1 MDDAMRKNNSIVGHC
16 LIILT
21 QIILGLNIP
30 ITRDILLNYLTPLAY
45 IAVRALITALFFG
58 LVYCFQKQEKIE
70 KHDFMLM
77 LLGGFLGFV
86 FSQYLTSKSLQYTTP
101 VYFSLIL
108 ALSPVVV
115 LILQAICFG
124 EKITQ
129 KIWLELVSAFSTQ
142 RFLPFERLWKKAQ
155 PVRIICWESD
165 SPLFQ

>member
-1 MDDAMRKNNSIVGHC
+1 
-16 LIILT
+16 
-21 QIILGLNIP
+21 
-30 ITRDILLNYLTPLAY
+30 
-45 IAVRALITALFFG
+45 
-58 LVYCFQKQEKIE
+58 
-70 KHDFMLM
+70 MLM

-86 FSQYLTSKSLQYTTP
+86 FSQYLISKSLQYTTP

-129 KIWLELVSAFSTQ
+129 KKWLELVSAFSTQ
-142 RFLPFERLWKKAQ
+142 RFLPFERLWKQAQ